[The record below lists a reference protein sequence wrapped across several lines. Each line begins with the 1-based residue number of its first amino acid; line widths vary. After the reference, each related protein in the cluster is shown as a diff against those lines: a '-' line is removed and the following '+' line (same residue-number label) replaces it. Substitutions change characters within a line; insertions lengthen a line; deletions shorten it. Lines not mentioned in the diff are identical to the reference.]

1 MRGWYALAAAALL
14 LTVAG
19 CDLQGDDWI
28 RVAGRAP
35 FGSRVLL
42 GGTGFLVHGSYI
54 VTARHVVD
62 NCRAIH
68 VTAASGIFEAA
79 VAEVAA
85 LPTNPLMDLAL
96 LRLEPALPGLPPG
109 ARLRDLWP
117 SGTWEGEPS
126 SPWPKIEQ
134 PLFMIGYSGV
144 DAIDPPKTAPLS
156 QTIAARLT
164 NRSWHGD
171 ALALFGDIT
180 HGDSGSPVIDQ
191 SGRVV
196 GVIFAVAFD
205 SEQLRKR
212 GIHGAVGFAF
222 RARDLADFLAEAG
235 ASPEIDDNDH
245 AAAPAAADA
254 FMANM
259 VRIFCYR

>member
-1 MRGWYALAAAALL
+1 MRGWCVFAAAALL
-14 LTVAG
+14 VTATA
-19 CDLQGDDWI
+19 CDLTGDDWI

-35 FGSRVLL
+35 FGSRMLL
-42 GGTGFLVHGSYI
+42 GGTGFLVHDGYI
-54 VTARHVVD
+54 VTARHVVEE
-62 NCRAIH
+62 CRAIRA
-68 VTAASGIFEAA
+68 TAASGIFEAA
-79 VAEVAA
+79 NAEIAA

-96 LRLEPALPGLPPG
+96 LRLQPAMSGLPPG
-109 ARLRDLWP
+109 ARLGDLWP
-117 SGTWEGEPS
+117 RGAWEGEPS
-126 SPWPKIEQ
+126 SPWPRIEQ

-144 DAIDPPKTAPLS
+144 DAVTPPKSAPLS

-164 NRSWHGD
+164 NPSWHGD
-171 ALALFGDIT
+171 ALAVFGDIT

-222 RARDLADFLAEAG
+222 RARDLAFFLAEAG
-235 ASPEIDDNDH
+235 VSPEFDNDP
-245 AAAPAAADA
+245 APAPAAKDA
-254 FMANM
+254 FLANM

>member
-1 MRGWYALAAAALL
+1 MRRWYALAAVAVLL
-14 LTVAG
+14 LTATA

-35 FGSRVLL
+35 FGSRILL
-42 GGTGFLVHGSYI
+42 GGTGFLVRGGYI

-68 VTAASGIFEAA
+68 VSAASGLFEAA
-79 VAEVAA
+79 TAEVAA
-85 LPTNPLMDLAL
+85 LPSNPLMDLAL
-96 LRLEPALPGLPPG
+96 LKLQPALQGLPAG
-109 ARLRDLWP
+109 ARLSDLWP
-117 SGTWEGEPS
+117 SGAWEHETN

-134 PLFMIGYSGV
+134 PLFMVGYSGV
-144 DAIDPPKTAPLS
+144 DAVAPPKTAPLS

-164 NRSWHGD
+164 NPSWHGD
-171 ALALFGDIT
+171 ALAVFGDIT
-180 HGDSGSPVIDQ
+180 HGDSGGPVIDQ

-212 GIHGAVGFAF
+212 GLHGAVGFAF
-222 RARDLADFLAEAG
+222 RERDLAYFLSEAG
-235 ASPEIDDNDH
+235 VSPEIDNSRT
-245 AAAPAAADA
+245 ATPMTAEA
-254 FMANM
+254 FLPNM
-259 VRIFCYR
+259 VRVFCYR

>member
-1 MRGWYALAAAALL
+1 MRRWGALAAVVLL
-14 LTVAG
+14 LAA
-19 CDLQGDDWI
+19 CDLHGDDWI

-35 FGSRVLL
+35 FGSRLLL
-42 GGTGFLVHGSYI
+42 GGTGFLIHGGYI
-54 VTARHVVD
+54 VTARHVVED
-62 NCRAIH
+62 CRAIH

-79 VAEVAA
+79 GARVAA

-96 LRLEPALPGLPPG
+96 LRLDPAVSGLPPG
-109 ARLRDLWP
+109 APLSDLWP
-117 SGTWEGEPS
+117 SDTWEGEAS

-134 PLFMIGYSGV
+134 PLFMVGYSGV

-164 NRSWHGD
+164 NPSWHGD
-171 ALALFGDIT
+171 ALAVFGDIT

-222 RARDLADFLAEAG
+222 RARDLAYFLAEAG
-235 ASPEIDDNDH
+235 ASPEIDDGR
-245 AAAPAAADA
+245 AATPVAAGA
-254 FMANM
+254 FMPNM
-259 VRIFCYR
+259 MRVFCYR